1 MASSM
6 PPKEVII
13 FLGGAFNPVHTNHIE
28 LFELAK
34 NHLEKNSDFKVIE
47 GYLVPALDSY
57 VRNKVKDVLA
67 IKSEHRLA
75 MCNLAIQKYDWI
87 KPINKCY
94 ASAFEFARQLSK
106 KKDFQIAI
114 ITGGDRALGKNTPIW
129 RKPKKNDSITL
140 MLGRAG
146 ATEELKKLW
155 LNDLNNNKIVNPSL
169 YYFIDYEPR
178 NISSTLIRE
187 QLAILNYDLP
197 LDEYECMLNK
207 LVDDDFIT
215 RDVSNYILENKKD
228 LFF

>member
-1 MASSM
+1 
-6 PPKEVII
+6 
-13 FLGGAFNPVHTNHIE
+13 
-28 LFELAK
+28 
-34 NHLEKNSDFKVIE
+34 
-47 GYLVPALDSY
+47 
-57 VRNKVKDVLA
+57 
-67 IKSEHRLA
+67 
-75 MCNLAIQKYDWI
+75 
-87 KPINKCY
+87 
-94 ASAFEFARQLSK
+94 
-106 KKDFQIAI
+106 
-114 ITGGDRALGKNTPIW
+114 
-129 RKPKKNDSITL
+129 

-187 QLAILNYDLP
+187 QLAILTYDLP